1 MLPFYALV
9 PLNMYG
15 QYWLA
20 THVPSGYPLPQSE
33 KEERFLG
40 NDPSSWLA
48 PEQWGFKRT
57 RGTAVSGNAFGGRRR
72 VRRCRKCNGPKPPV
86 SYFAEL
92 EAGANG
98 SAPTTAQYASAACSL
113 WITTV
118 LVSLSIGS

>member
-48 PEQWGFKRT
+48 PERWGFKRT
-57 RGTAVSGNAFGGRRR
+57 RGTAVNGNAFAGRRR

-86 SYFAEL
+86 SY
-92 EAGANG
+92 
-98 SAPTTAQYASAACSL
+98 
-113 WITTV
+113 
-118 LVSLSIGS
+118 LV